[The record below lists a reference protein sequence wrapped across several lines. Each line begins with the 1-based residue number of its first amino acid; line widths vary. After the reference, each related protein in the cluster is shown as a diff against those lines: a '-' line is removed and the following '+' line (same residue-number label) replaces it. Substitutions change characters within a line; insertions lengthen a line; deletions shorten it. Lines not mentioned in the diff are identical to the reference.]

1 MKEILYNPDNLSS
14 KDIDEVIIRTKG
26 LIINSNDEITLG
38 YAHKTYQFPGGHL
51 EEGEKLEDCLLREIK
66 EETGIEIEDA
76 VIEPFIKTTYYTKN
90 YHDSGKNRQNDI
102 YFYVVKTYAKFDMD
116 KANLDEGERH
126 GGFTAKTLPLEGI
139 EQVLIESI
147 PDNKINEVIVN
158 EMLEALKE
166 YKGSISE
173 KEG

>member
-66 EETGIEIEDA
+66 EETGIEIKDA

-90 YHDSGKNRQNDI
+90 YHGSGQNRISNVLYYYLKTNCKPDSSNVNLTEEEIKKQFFCDYI
-102 YFYVVKTYAKFDMD
+102 SMEQFEEYVKSFL
-116 KANLDEGERH
+116 N
-126 GGFTAKTLPLEGI
+126 
-139 EQVLIESI
+139 
-147 PDNKINEVIVN
+147 N
-158 EMLEALKE
+158 
-166 YKGSISE
+166 E
-173 KEG
+173 KEINRTIAKEILVVFDELKNILK